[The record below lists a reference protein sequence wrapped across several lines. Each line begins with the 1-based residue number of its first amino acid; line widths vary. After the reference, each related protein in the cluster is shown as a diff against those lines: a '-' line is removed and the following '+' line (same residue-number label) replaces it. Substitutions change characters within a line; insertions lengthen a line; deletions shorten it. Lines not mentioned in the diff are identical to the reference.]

1 MSGEADVP
9 FEPEAER
16 IARELRRQIIDG
28 ERLPG
33 SRLVERE
40 IAAEMGVSRI
50 PVRDAL
56 KKIVAEGLA
65 TARPHSWAVVR
76 EFTERDIDE
85 LIEVRYA
92 LETLAFRLA
101 AESADADGVKS
112 LAEALERQRHAARK
126 GDAVEARHAAA
137 DFHAVVTQLANN
149 RLLDELFQVTDSR
162 MRWLLSQHDDL
173 EAMLAEHERLYDA
186 VASGDGT
193 IAAHLAGK
201 HVRSSRMTAV
211 DKVSRS

>member
-1 MSGEADVP
+1 MSEESAAP
-9 FEPEAER
+9 FEPEADR

-28 ERLPG
+28 ERTPG

-40 IAAEMGVSRI
+40 IAAEMGVSRV

-56 KKIVAEGLA
+56 KKITAEGLA
-65 TARPHSWAVVR
+65 VARPHSWAIVR

-101 AESADADGVKS
+101 AETADKEGLRS
-112 LAEALERQRHAARK
+112 LEEQLDRQRQAAHH
-126 GDAVEARHAAA
+126 GDVIEARHAAA
-137 DFHAVVTQLANN
+137 DFHSAVTRLANN

-173 EAMLAEHERLYDA
+173 EAMLAEHERLYEA

-201 HVRSSRMTAV
+201 HVRASRMTAV
-211 DKVSRS
+211 GRVSEH